1 MGVEKPLVLRERKN
15 IIFRKPPGG
24 GINIVFRPKYRPLP
38 LALAMILPQGACKV
52 ITT

>member
-1 MGVEKPLVLRERKN
+1 MGVEKPLVVRERKN
-15 IIFRKPPGG
+15 IIFRTGG